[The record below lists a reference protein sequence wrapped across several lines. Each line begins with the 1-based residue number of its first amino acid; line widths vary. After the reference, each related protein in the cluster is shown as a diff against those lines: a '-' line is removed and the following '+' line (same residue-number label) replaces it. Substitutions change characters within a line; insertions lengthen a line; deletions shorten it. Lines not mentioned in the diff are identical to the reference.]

1 LQSLVARWVSAR
13 TSSLSRLERL
23 VGPVRVTLA
32 GAPLASAPLA
42 GAPLAGAPLDDP
54 HAAHCMIRVAGAALE
69 ARASSGGIKRIA
81 QALLG
86 GPAELPAP
94 RPLTFAESAVW
105 CSLVEAALEDLAIV
119 AQIWPSTAPSIST
132 RATSTGATSTGAT
145 STGATSTGATSRSA
159 IHFDITLGDIPLAVS
174 LYIPAGLDLRVP
186 PALAPPKWSE
196 RMHVDA
202 TVVVGRGALHR
213 EDLARLR
220 ARSLVTIDRAL
231 ELEVLGGTLGLRA
244 EPRAVVA
251 EVVTGYVRRPMSLP
265 DNAHVELTVALGT
278 TQLSLRQVAELS
290 IGQIISLGRPLAGPF
305 ELRAAGRLVGKGELV
320 DVDGELAVRI
330 VSVGDQE

>member
-1 LQSLVARWVSAR
+1 VSSEPNFSAYPFDRLPRVSRREANVQSLVARWLSAWG
-13 TSSLSRLERL
+13 SSLPRLQAL
-23 VGPVRVTLA
+23 VGPAQVTLA
-32 GAPLASAPLA
+32 RTR
-42 GAPLAGAPLDDP
+42 LDDP
-54 HAAHCMIRVAGAALE
+54 NAARCTIRVGGIALE
-69 ARASSGGIKRIA
+69 ARASSAGIKRLA
-81 QALLG
+81 KQLLG
-86 GPAELPAP
+86 GPDELGAP
-94 RPLTFAESAVW
+94 RPLTFAEIAIW
-105 CSLVEAALEDLAIV
+105 CSIVETALEDLGV
-119 AQIWPSTAPSIST
+119 AAQVWPATRVTASSSI
-132 RATSTGATSTGAT
+132 
-145 STGATSTGATSRSA
+145 
-159 IHFDITLGDIPLAVS
+159 DLDVTLAGVPLAVA
-174 LYIPAGLDLRVP
+174 LDVPADLELRVP
-186 PALAPPKWSE
+186 PSAPAAWTE
-196 RMHVDA
+196 RMKLDA
-202 TVVVGRGALHR
+202 TIVVGRCALDR

-220 ARSLVTIDRAL
+220 VRSLITLDRVL
-231 ELEVLGGTLGLRA
+231 ELEVLGGSLGLRA

>member
-1 LQSLVARWVSAR
+1 
-13 TSSLSRLERL
+13 
-23 VGPVRVTLA
+23 
-32 GAPLASAPLA
+32 
-42 GAPLAGAPLDDP
+42 
-54 HAAHCMIRVAGAALE
+54 MIRVAGAALE

-145 STGATSTGATSRSA
+145 STGATSTGATSTGATSTGATSRSA

-186 PALAPPKWSE
+186 PALPPPKWSE
-196 RMHVDA
+196 RSRVDA
-202 TVVVGRGALHR
+202 TVVVGRCALHR

-220 ARSLVTIDRAL
+220 PRAL
-231 ELEVLGGTLGLRA
+231 ITIERSVELEVLGGSLGLRA

-251 EVVTGYVRRPMSLP
+251 EVATGYVRRPMSLP

-278 TQLSLRQVAELS
+278 TQLSLRQVFELS
-290 IGQIISLGRPLAGPF
+290 VGQIVQLGRPLAGPF